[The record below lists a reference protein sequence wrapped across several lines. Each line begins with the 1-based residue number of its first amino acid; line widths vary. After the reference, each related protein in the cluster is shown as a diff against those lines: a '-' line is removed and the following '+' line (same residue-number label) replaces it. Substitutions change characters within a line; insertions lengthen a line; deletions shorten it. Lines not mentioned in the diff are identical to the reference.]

1 MGGRRFVFDT
11 NTIRQRF
18 PFRERQAGRALDLAE
33 EQGRLF
39 VSAET
44 ARELSETLEY
54 ERFDDYVDRETRHEL
69 LLALLEEAEL
79 AEVTEQIQES
89 RDSDDDKFLELAVEI
104 EAECIVSGDKD
115 LLVLESIRG
124 IPILTADEF
133 LRRTEDGEA

>member
-11 NTIRQRF
+11 NTIVSAF
-18 PFRERQAGRALDLAE
+18 LFENGKPGRALDLAE

-44 ARELSETLEY
+44 VRELSETLEY

-104 EAECIVSGDKD
+104 EAECIVSGDRD

-133 LRRTEDGEA
+133 LRRTEDDEA

>member
-1 MGGRRFVFDT
+1 VRSISPRSRV
-11 NTIRQRF
+11 
-18 PFRERQAGRALDLAE
+18 
-33 EQGRLF
+33 RLF

-44 ARELSETLEY
+44 VRELSETLEY

>member
-11 NTIRQRF
+11 NTIVSAF
-18 PFRERQAGRALDLAE
+18 LFENGKPGRALDLAE

-69 LLALLEEAEL
+69 LLALPEEAKL

-89 RDSDDDKFLELAVEI
+89 RDPLHEVDQPSFNQNPYA
-104 EAECIVSGDKD
+104 
-115 LLVLESIRG
+115 IRNT
-124 IPILTADEF
+124 PPFPLP
-133 LRRTEDGEA
+133 

>member
-1 MGGRRFVFDT
+1 MSGRRFVFDT
-11 NTIRQRF
+11 NTIVSAF
-18 PFRERQAGRALDLAE
+18 LFENGKPGRALDLAE

-39 VSAET
+39 LSAET
-44 ARELSETLEY
+44 AGELSEVLERK
-54 ERFDDYVDRETRHEL
+54 RFDDYVDRETRHEL

-79 AEVTEQIQES
+79 AEVTTQVEKS
-89 RDSDDDKFLELAVEI
+89 RDPDDDKFLELAVEI

-133 LRRTEDGEA
+133 LRRYEGDEA